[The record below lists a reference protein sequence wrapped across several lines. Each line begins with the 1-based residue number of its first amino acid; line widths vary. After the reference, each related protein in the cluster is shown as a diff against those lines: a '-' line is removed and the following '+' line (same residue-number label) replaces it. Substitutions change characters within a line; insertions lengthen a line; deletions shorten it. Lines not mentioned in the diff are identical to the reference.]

1 MRWSIV
7 GLVFL
12 AITWSAVPAL
22 SQTSS
27 SGAHYCTGIPEDVKS
42 HCAKVLIDNYKRSLK
57 TIKEKLR
64 LTKES
69 GANVEILSDKSIF
82 EPSRILKLRE
92 NPLTEDQN
100 GAIEKARRTIEQ
112 RIFGFSAKEPM
123 ESIHKEQMGK
133 MGKMGKLVAKLPSRD
148 VDIRVP
154 WKKAISYNSEA
165 FLCTDDHRKCQD
177 AGEVGRIGC
186 LVALLACWAAA
197 IS

>member
-27 SGAHYCTGIPEDVKS
+27 SGAHYCTGIPKDVKS

-92 NPLTEDQN
+92 NPLTEAQN
-100 GAIEKARRTIEQ
+100 GAIEEAMRTIKK
-112 RIFGFSAKEPM
+112 RIFGFSAIEPM
-123 ESIHKEQMGK
+123 KRIYKELMPQGAVMTSYSYG
-133 MGKMGKLVAKLPSRD
+133 ATD
-148 VDIRVP
+148 T
-154 WKKAISYNSEA
+154 YNSEA
-165 FLCTDDHRKCQD
+165 FLCTDDHKKCQD
-177 AGEVGRIGC
+177 AGGVGRIGC
-186 LVALLACWAAA
+186 LIALLACWAAA